1 MNPQD
6 MHTVRILGWAGL
18 LPFAFMPLAAAID
31 SPEWL
36 QRLLSTYA
44 VIILAFMAG
53 TLWARFLLA
62 ADPGRFRLVA
72 SNLLA
77 LAAWPA
83 VLLDLHWAA
92 FWLAAVFGAHL
103 LLDEPW
109 RSHDLPGWYR
119 RLRLYLSSSVIGLL
133 LLTGLIGA
141 GRVF

>member
-1 MNPQD
+1 MNPRST
-6 MHTVRILGWAGL
+6 HTVRILGWAGL
-18 LPFAFMPLAAAID
+18 LPFAFLPLIAAID
-31 SPEWL
+31 TAEWL
-36 QRLLSTYA
+36 QRLLLTYA

-53 TLWARFLLA
+53 TLWARLLLA
-62 ADPGRFRLVA
+62 DDPGRFRLIA
-72 SNLLA
+72 SNVLA

-92 FWLAAVFGAHL
+92 FWLTLVFGAHL

-119 RLRLYLSSSVIGLL
+119 RLRLGLSSSVIGLL